1 MEFRRIDSDLGSCEY
16 RQLRGRYN
24 RTARQPIIKT
34 SGMVYLS
41 YPTKRLIFN
50 DAERSRA
57 MYLTNPYHART
68 HLGLMA
74 NHDVL

>member
-34 SGMVYLS
+34 SGMFYLS
-41 YPTKRLIFN
+41 LSLSVN

-68 HLGLMA
+68 YLGPIMA